1 MPCVYVCTGM
11 TIGGVWGVGEGI
23 QRGAGLSSRLRATGI
38 VNGVTRRGP
47 FMANNLAVLG
57 ELSFSVRVV
66 ECVGKT
72 HNQTE
77 LPLEIQTNLFMWQK
91 QSAKVENMN
100 VYSQTLQ

>member
-23 QRGAGLSSRLRATGI
+23 QRGAGLSSRLRTTGI

-57 ELSFSVRVV
+57 ELSFSIPSLYIRVV
-66 ECVGKT
+66 GRT

-77 LPLEIQTNLFMWQK
+77 LPLEIQTNLIRVL
-91 QSAKVENMN
+91 S
-100 VYSQTLQ
+100 